1 MKREIVE
8 IDEDKC
14 NGCGLCVPNCY
25 EGALQ
30 VIDGKAR
37 LISDLF
43 CDGLGNCLGHCP
55 EGAITIVEREA
66 EPYDERK
73 VMEKISKQGK
83 NVVKAHLQHLKD
95 HKQED
100 FFWEAVNY
108 LEEMGEKNPLEV
120 EEESPKSAVEHP
132 HHAHHSHEGHTCPG
146 AAMMDL
152 RKKPG
157 SSPAVE
163 HSEQESELQ
172 QWPVQL
178 NLLPPNA
185 PYFQNSDLL
194 IAADCTAYANANFH
208 SQLLKGKSV
217 AIGCPKLDDIGA
229 YKEKIKSIIEM
240 NDLNTIT
247 VAIMEVPCCGSLYSV
262 VEEALDESG
271 KRITLKKV
279 VLGIDGQI
287 RE

>member
-8 IDEDKC
+8 IDEEKC
-14 NGCGLCVPNCY
+14 NGCGLCIPNCY

-66 EPYDERK
+66 EAYDERK
-73 VMEKISKQGK
+73 VMEKISKQGR

-100 FFWEAVNY
+100 LFWEAVNY

-120 EEESPKSAVEHP
+120 EGEYSKT
-132 HHAHHSHEGHTCPG
+132 AHSNDSHNSHEGCSCPG

-152 RKKPG
+152 RKETR
-157 SSPAVE
+157 SSSGAE
-163 HSEQESELQ
+163 HSKQESELQ

-217 AIGCPKLDDIGA
+217 AIGCPKLDDIGT

-247 VAIMEVPCCGSLYSV
+247 VAIMEVPCCGGLYSA

-279 VLGIDGQI
+279 VIGIDGLI